1 MSSSDFTQRRR
12 QERQVQAAARA
23 EEECAETAD
32 EKLDRLL
39 EEMNTPGKEHGE
51 KTGTRSSDSTRRS
64 LTGKGVGERGM
75 ALTGAGGSGALAQVV
90 AVRAGAG
97 EQIAQNPAVAEEVA
111 RPVSLPPEEPP
122 GLVVVRGKGN
132 GDLLSGLT
140 PGVNSLTVSGVPI
153 AQTPV
158 VARMSEGSR
167 EPPVVGNREERQG
180 GKHQSSTEVGGGAAA
195 VVETIALLERPGRSP
210 VESPEDARVKQVV
223 PAAPTSPPVAC
234 QPAGAYVVYTAT
246 GEAQGLQAAG
256 MSQQSMCAG
265 VPPTGMAPQWETAV
279 VDPGMVTGVM
289 AVEEMNPWSAAK
301 RVEALMSSPQTPV
314 KEPTYPVVSQDLIDQ
329 ADAREKEKFEELKQ
343 HGMEVLQR
351 GKTEIQQDR
360 ENWLAT
366 REERR
371 ALERVQEAGG
381 GHKGSQSSGRSYQT
395 ASPEQKKVEQCFPVG
410 TSQGVPPQGQPVQD
424 QTVPGVQHHH
434 DQDLQM
440 KAGGP
445 LWNVPP
451 APRVESCL
459 RPMDV
464 YMNQGWLNGI
474 PPGGM
479 PQGAASRPPM
489 GAPCMGATENT
500 RHFFIGD
507 QPNQWYNLQ
516 AQVGGAPAG
525 QDHRLHG
532 GFAFPGGNTG
542 PMGGYGWPGGPPPG
556 QYGNPGQAPGPPG
569 GHQGNPGQ
577 PGGYQGNPGQAV
589 PPQQQQAVVQAGP
602 QAGGEVTGETLRSVE
617 LPKLDRNATSL
628 DFGDW
633 LTVVQQMIGDVS
645 YTSAQWWG
653 VVMTAVEHAYHHWLQ
668 ADPLMRLRM
677 APVIPDMARGWPR
690 TENRVV
696 GMLLQAVPKDIYEDL
711 VANRHMSAGQ
721 VMFKLYTVFQPGGQV
736 ERTSLL
742 QMLVDWKGPSNDAAE
757 MVNSIRKWRRWVVR
771 AEELQLVLPD
781 PLVLAGVVAKMS
793 DALARL
799 GGAQAA
805 YRLSSVRQHLGID
818 LRPGMQEIRTF
829 SELLQAEAGEMALR
843 QPGNTTQGP
852 AAKPNNV
859 VGVKS
864 MSGPDSSGNPPKGAS
879 KGKPEDAAGSSTGRR
894 GEKPELPINAANVV
908 HKTACINWL
917 TDKGCQYADRCR
929 FTHAVL
935 DSKDGRCFNCSGKGH
950 SRRDCPAGKR
960 SESRG
965 PQGGSEEPKVAKT
978 TRIRS
983 RSQERENGSGKEGGA
998 AQEHSEPTVKINPMK
1013 ESTVT
1018 ITPVPEEANKVVGE
1032 VTNLLKG
1039 LNGPVLKSVG
1049 HGGDHLEV
1057 EFDDGTG
1064 LLDGG
1069 ATHPLRQGST
1079 KEIKNA
1085 VQVTVELA
1093 HGATQLYQNPV
1104 NGTLLSEGPVEPIV
1118 PLRGLVELGYTI
1130 TWSRAGCAV
1139 KHPRLGKIKCWE
1151 RSGCPVVRRDHALAL
1166 ITEIERMDTEKRNDR
1181 RFTREEANK
1190 VSTKISRFKKEPAD
1204 EPAGGSPV
1212 SVQKLTFCVSKVS
1225 GQDDQGSGEA
1235 PAKEDGSPNSGE
1247 FIVRKISL
1255 EHQQNWDAEF
1265 PSVDPKQDQQMHA
1278 SRARSTKGIARLEEH
1293 QPEEG
1298 EHGRNEDLPGK
1309 KLVADLLS
1317 KIIAVKPNWERFWRF
1332 VNRQGSGVPNEEPTI
1347 GSNRREEQPL
1357 GEEHHPEEPDQ
1368 ETLSWDNYRVI
1379 AGRCVSVV
1387 KKVVGLAKE
1396 YPELAEFRHEA
1407 LSTAIGRLVQ
1417 VLADAYRVTENVIKD
1432 RFQLESVLPFL
1443 EKKNIPGQVEHPVEE
1458 EPRGILKWGN
1468 RSKRGNSK
1476 PKRVHFWDESPPI
1489 LKVLRVQDHHGHVPQ
1504 EHSAGKEEPI
1514 PKTILG
1520 DGQENRWNLDLA
1532 RSRRKEHRAAEDVPR
1547 SGPTEMRD
1555 QVAVRGMELL
1565 GSVVKRGEIQLH
1577 GKPSKGIA
1585 PQPMGTQG
1593 DQKEKEVRILL
1604 QVGTEKEKEELKK
1617 DRSPGKVHR
1626 WLEKKINKTQGKDH

>member
-1 MSSSDFTQRRR
+1 
-12 QERQVQAAARA
+12 
-23 EEECAETAD
+23 
-32 EKLDRLL
+32 
-39 EEMNTPGKEHGE
+39 
-51 KTGTRSSDSTRRS
+51 
-64 LTGKGVGERGM
+64 
-75 ALTGAGGSGALAQVV
+75 
-90 AVRAGAG
+90 
-97 EQIAQNPAVAEEVA
+97 
-111 RPVSLPPEEPP
+111 
-122 GLVVVRGKGN
+122 
-132 GDLLSGLT
+132 
-140 PGVNSLTVSGVPI
+140 
-153 AQTPV
+153 
-158 VARMSEGSR
+158 
-167 EPPVVGNREERQG
+167 
-180 GKHQSSTEVGGGAAA
+180 
-195 VVETIALLERPGRSP
+195 
-210 VESPEDARVKQVV
+210 
-223 PAAPTSPPVAC
+223 
-234 QPAGAYVVYTAT
+234 
-246 GEAQGLQAAG
+246 
-256 MSQQSMCAG
+256 
-265 VPPTGMAPQWETAV
+265 
-279 VDPGMVTGVM
+279 
-289 AVEEMNPWSAAK
+289 
-301 RVEALMSSPQTPV
+301 
-314 KEPTYPVVSQDLIDQ
+314 
-329 ADAREKEKFEELKQ
+329 
-343 HGMEVLQR
+343 
-351 GKTEIQQDR
+351 
-360 ENWLAT
+360 
-366 REERR
+366 
-371 ALERVQEAGG
+371 
-381 GHKGSQSSGRSYQT
+381 
-395 ASPEQKKVEQCFPVG
+395 
-410 TSQGVPPQGQPVQD
+410 
-424 QTVPGVQHHH
+424 
-434 DQDLQM
+434 
-440 KAGGP
+440 
-445 LWNVPP
+445 
-451 APRVESCL
+451 
-459 RPMDV
+459 
-464 YMNQGWLNGI
+464 
-474 PPGGM
+474 
-479 PQGAASRPPM
+479 
-489 GAPCMGATENT
+489 
-500 RHFFIGD
+500 
-507 QPNQWYNLQ
+507 
-516 AQVGGAPAG
+516 
-525 QDHRLHG
+525 
-532 GFAFPGGNTG
+532 
-542 PMGGYGWPGGPPPG
+542 
-556 QYGNPGQAPGPPG
+556 
-569 GHQGNPGQ
+569 
-577 PGGYQGNPGQAV
+577 
-589 PPQQQQAVVQAGP
+589 
-602 QAGGEVTGETLRSVE
+602 
-617 LPKLDRNATSL
+617 
-628 DFGDW
+628 
-633 LTVVQQMIGDVS
+633 
-645 YTSAQWWG
+645 
-653 VVMTAVEHAYHHWLQ
+653 MTAVEQAYHHWLQ

-677 APVIPDMARGWPR
+677 VPVIPDMARRWPR
-690 TENRVV
+690 TEKRVV
-696 GMLLQAVPKDIYEDL
+696 GMLLQAIPKDIYEDL

-742 QMLVDWKGPSNDAAE
+742 QMLVDWKGPSNNAAE

-781 PLVLAGVVAKMS
+781 PLVLAGLVAKMS

-929 FTHAVL
+929 FTHTVL

-983 RSQERENGSGKEGGA
+983 RSQERKNGSGKEGGA

-1079 KEIKNA
+1079 EEIKNA

-1190 VSTKISRFKKEPAD
+1190 ISTKIFRFKKEPAD
-1204 EPAGGSPV
+1204 EPAGGEPGVCSKV
-1212 SVQKLTFCVSKVS
+1212 STFCVSKVS

-1265 PSVDPKQDQQMHA
+1265 PSVDPKQDQQLHA

-1309 KLVADLLS
+1309 KIVADLLS

-1368 ETLSWDNYRVI
+1368 ETSSWDNYRVI

-1417 VLADAYRVTENVIKD
+1417 VLADAYRVTESVVKD

-1458 EPRGILKWGN
+1458 EPRGILKRGN

-1476 PKRVHFWDESPPI
+1476 PKRVHFWDENPPI
-1489 LKVLRVQDHHGHVPQ
+1489 LKVLRVQDHHGHVTQ
-1504 EHSAGKEEPI
+1504 LHSSGKEEPI

-1520 DGQENRWNLDLA
+1520 DGQEKHWDLDLA
-1532 RSRRKEHRAAEDVPR
+1532 RSNRKEHRAAEDVPR
-1547 SGPTEMRD
+1547 SGPTETRD
-1555 QVAVRGMELL
+1555 QVAVRGMKFL
-1565 GSVVKRGEIQLH
+1565 GSVVKIDEIQLH

-1593 DQKEKEVRILL
+1593 DQKEKEARILL
-1604 QVGTEKEKEELKK
+1604 QVGTEKEKEKEKEELKK

-1626 WLEKKINKTQGKDH
+1626 WLEKKIIKTQGKDH